1 MARWHVD
8 TAEFA
13 TNNAFQT
20 LAQPNVAL
28 VDNKLPRSKMW
39 HPEAPM
45 SLSKKHNSTWN
56 VMNIWELYLSRGH
69 LSYLITKIDTEK
81 RKKNT
86 NIYIYM
92 YI

>member
-8 TAEFA
+8 TAEVA

-45 SLSKKHNSTWN
+45 SLPNKHNSTWN
-56 VMNIWELYLSRGH
+56 VMNIWELYLSRGY
-69 LSYLITKIDTEK
+69 LSYLIISYHQNWHRKTEK
-81 RKKNT
+81 KHQ
-86 NIYIYM
+86 
-92 YI
+92 